1 VDLKTD
7 IEKDPGILLRG
18 LRRDIIH
25 MAEHSAHVAV
35 SLSCV
40 DIIAA
45 LYFGVLRRDSCGA
58 AGADGDVFI
67 LSKAHGAMALYAV
80 LARAGLLDK
89 AALKTYAEDFS
100 VLAEHPLAH
109 KVPGIVFA
117 AGSLGHGCA
126 VGAGMAK
133 GFKLQRKARRVF
145 VLMGDGECDEGS
157 VWEAAAAARAQQ
169 LDNLTAIIDRNDL
182 QACGACHDISRGVSL
197 PDCWRAFG
205 WAVDETDGHDF
216 AALQA
221 VLGGPN
227 PEGLPRAVL
236 CRTIKGKGVPFM
248 EGNLEWHYRPV
259 RGAEREAALRF
270 LCDA

>member
-1 VDLKTD
+1 VDFGKN
-7 IEKDPGILLRG
+7 IGNDPDALMRE
-18 LRRDIIH
+18 LRRDIID
-25 MAEHSAHVAV
+25 MARHSSHVAV

-45 LYFGVLRRDSCGA
+45 LYLGVLRPPDKPGA
-58 AGADGDVFI
+58 GPDGDVFI

-80 LARAGLLDK
+80 LARAGLLDRET
-89 AALKTYAEDFS
+89 LTTYGEDFS
-100 VLAEHPLAH
+100 HLAQHPLAGNID
-109 KVPGIVFA
+109 GIVFA

-126 VGAGMAK
+126 VAAGMAK
-133 GFKLQRKARRVF
+133 GFKLQNQARRVF
-145 VLMGDGECDEGS
+145 VLLGDGECDEGS

-169 LDNLTAIIDRNDL
+169 LDNLTAVIDMNGL

-205 WAVDETDGHDF
+205 WAVEETDGHDF
-216 AALQA
+216 ALLRD
-221 VLGGPN
+221 VLGRAN

-236 CRTIKGKGVPFM
+236 CRTVKGKGIPFM

-259 RGAEREAALRF
+259 RGVDREAALRF